1 MHELGLAAILVERAC
16 EEAAPARVRRIVVEV
31 GMLAAVLPD
40 ALRFCFDV
48 VTAGTSAEGATLE
61 IHETPGEGRCRAC
74 GALVAMTRPF
84 GRCGCGGNDLEW
96 LRGDELR
103 ILAVERGET

>member
-1 MHELGLAAILVERAC
+1 MHELGLAEILVERAC
-16 EEAAPARVRRIVVEV
+16 EEAAPRRVRRIVVEV
-31 GMLAAVLPD
+31 GMLAAILPD

-48 VTAGTSAEGATLE
+48 VTAGTRAEGATLE

-74 GALVAMTRPF
+74 SATVVLTRPF
-84 GRCGCGGNDLEW
+84 GRCVCGCSDLEW

-103 ILAVERGET
+103 ILAVEIGAE